1 MMLKKLIITKDGNKF
16 KLELKEWPR
25 LLKPLSDAPLNHFV
39 KLSGSFYINIKTGYR
54 YRKL

>member
-1 MMLKKLIITKDGNKF
+1 MLKKLIITKDGNKF